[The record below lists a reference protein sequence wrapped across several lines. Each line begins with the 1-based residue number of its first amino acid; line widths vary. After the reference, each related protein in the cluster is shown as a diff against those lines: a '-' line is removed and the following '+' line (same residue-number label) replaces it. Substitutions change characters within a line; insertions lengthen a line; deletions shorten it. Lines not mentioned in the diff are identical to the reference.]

1 MATPISTKAITIDP
15 YSSTTGAGTLS
26 YYANKYGTTVQNL
39 QSLNPT
45 ITNPDLIQKGG
56 SLVVPTFSQPAVVT
70 SQAGSSAMTKA
81 NETIN
86 ANSQPANT
94 TTQLYTGGSAINDG
108 KAPIGYRDSTG
119 KVTYYSTP
127 DTTTTTTTDKT
138 ATPEDPNSMKSQV
151 DQINQAGQAYVDNA
165 TTELNSYKTGL
176 DAQTQ
181 TMIDQITQKYAQRI
195 ADQTKIN
202 NGYLGSTRVAG
213 IMSGRDRYASEL
225 NDQIL
230 SNEENAGLQRIRDL
244 ESERESLITQARQ
257 ARDEK
262 SRTATVDLANK
273 LEQNRKD
280 RQSAI
285 SDLYKQSIDFQ
296 KLSLDKAKESR
307 QQVADNITNS
317 KNIAENIAGSLVD
330 QFDNLKLDKAGQ
342 DKMIEEYANSY
353 GVTSDFVVNAIKD
366 FRRQEQ
372 KDLPAIIQ
380 EYNYMKDN
388 YGYTGSPIDYQRSKK
403 QAISIATGASNPT
416 ISSSAISR
424 YGLPES
430 LKGMSQKEVILDTL
444 VAKPPQWFV
453 QSAIANKTLP
463 AGSTSAT
470 AQAAWDTFRNNP
482 DLKVFQNELDT
493 NKAGKDNAPS
503 LDQQIEQ
510 AFGPQ

>member
-1 MATPISTKAITIDP
+1 MATPTGTKSITIDP

-39 QSLNPT
+39 QTLNPT
-45 ITNPDLIQKGG
+45 ITDPNLIQKGAA
-56 SLVVPTFSQPAVVT
+56 LNVPTFSQPAVVT
-70 SQAGSSAMTKA
+70 SQAGNAAITKA

-86 ANSQPANT
+86 TNSNPTNT
-94 TTQLYTGGSAINDG
+94 TTQLYTGGSTVADG
-108 KAPIGYRDSTG
+108 KAPIGYKDSTG
-119 KVTYYSTP
+119 KTIYYSAP
-127 DTTTTTTTDKT
+127 DTTNTGDQQQQ
-138 ATPEDPNSMKSQV
+138 DPNSMSSQIA
-151 DQINQAGQAYVDNA
+151 QMNQAGQAYIDNA

-176 DAQTQ
+176 DNQTQ

-230 SNEENAGLQRIRDL
+230 SNEETAGLQRIRDL
-244 ESERESLITQARQ
+244 ESERESLIAQAKQ

-273 LEQNRKD
+273 IEQNAKERKT
-280 RQSAI
+280 AI
-285 SDLYKQSIDFQ
+285 SELYKQSLDFQ

-317 KNIAENIAGSLVD
+317 KNIADNIAGSLVD

-353 GVTSDFVVNAIKD
+353 GVTPDFIVNAIKD
-366 FRRQEQ
+366 FRRQQ
-372 KDLPAIIQ
+372 TTALPAIIQ

-388 YGYTGSPIDYQRSKK
+388 YGYTGSPIDYQKTKRD
-403 QAISIATGASNPT
+403 ATRIATGASNPVIT
-416 ISSSAISR
+416 NAAAGR
-424 YGLPES
+424 YDLPEA
-430 LKGMSQKEVILDTL
+430 LIGKSQREIILDTMTT
-444 VAKPPQWFV
+444 KPPQWFV
-453 QSAIANKTLP
+453 QSQLKAGHLKT
-463 AGSTSAT
+463 GYSSGDV
-470 AQAAWDTFRNNP
+470 QSQWDTFRNSP
-482 DLKVFQNELDT
+482 DMMIFKNELDV
-493 NKAGKDNAPS
+493 NKAGKDNAMT
-503 LDQQIEQ
+503 DQQLMDQLLNGIQ
-510 AFGPQ
+510 